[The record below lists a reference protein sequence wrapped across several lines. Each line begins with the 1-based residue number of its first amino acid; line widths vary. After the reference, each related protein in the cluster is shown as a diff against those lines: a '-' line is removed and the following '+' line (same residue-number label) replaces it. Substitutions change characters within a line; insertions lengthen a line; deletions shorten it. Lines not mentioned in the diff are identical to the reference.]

1 MLEKINDSKKNSL
14 NNNLSNKNSNL
25 KNFNK
30 IYIDIIN
37 KIKHKA
43 NYFYDK
49 NNKNKEI
56 YNFKTIVEKIIPPKG
71 TYNKNIIIRN
81 KSFSNINIIKFYL
94 NSFKNLNKILISH
107 IKQNG
112 IRSIF
117 VNENSKMKIKNQNKL
132 DLIKTINIKRLNNKK
147 FKTILENDNNN
158 NNNNFIK
165 IINTDKN
172 KTQNITA
179 INNILNLDS
188 TEKIKILDQ
197 KINNETNKNKSSILL
212 FINKL
217 KQKENKEKNIIF
229 QNNIIKYIKTKS
241 NFNSKTAKILTTN
254 NNYCA
259 FAHQSPDT
267 CT

>member
-1 MLEKINDSKKNSL
+1 MLEKINDSKKKNI

-25 KNFNK
+25 
-30 IYIDIIN
+30 
-37 KIKHKA
+37 
-43 NYFYDK
+43 
-49 NNKNKEI
+49 
-56 YNFKTIVEKIIPPKG
+56 
-71 TYNKNIIIRN
+71 
-81 KSFSNINIIKFYL
+81 NIIKFYL
-94 NSFKNLNKILISH
+94 NSFKNLNNILISH

-132 DLIKTINIKRLNNKK
+132 DLIKPINIKRLNNKK

-188 TEKIKILDQ
+188 T
-197 KINNETNKNKSSILL
+197 
-212 FINKL
+212 
-217 KQKENKEKNIIF
+217 
-229 QNNIIKYIKTKS
+229 
-241 NFNSKTAKILTTN
+241 
-254 NNYCA
+254 
-259 FAHQSPDT
+259 
-267 CT
+267 